1 MGEGGGGGG
10 DSAEDYAPKQ
20 TNILAHANVSLLAD
34 KLKYDI
40 CPTMTFQTQQRPLLS
55 VSSCIYPARII
66 NTVNHVCLEK
76 VSFYFTSTLF
86 NVPRC
91 SLDYGFPILQFIFY
105 FIAVFSLY
113 C

>member
-1 MGEGGGGGG
+1 MGEGGGGG

-55 VSSCIYPARII
+55 EPLRAFIL
-66 NTVNHVCLEK
+66 HVL
-76 VSFYFTSTLF
+76 
-86 NVPRC
+86 
-91 SLDYGFPILQFIFY
+91 
-105 FIAVFSLY
+105 
-113 C
+113 